1 MELINL
7 DEYMSNMTNLKY
19 LEQNGGTN
27 VDFMYK
33 RNDYLQNSNDNFFYT

>member
-7 DEYMSNMTNLKY
+7 DEYISNMTNLKY

-33 RNDYLQNSNDNFFYT
+33 RNYHLNFVNNHFFYT